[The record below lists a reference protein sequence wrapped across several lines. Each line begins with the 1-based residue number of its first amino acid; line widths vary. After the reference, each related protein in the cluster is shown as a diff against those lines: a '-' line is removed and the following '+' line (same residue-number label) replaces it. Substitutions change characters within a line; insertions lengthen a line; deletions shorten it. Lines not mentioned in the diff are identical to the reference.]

1 MHCKRFRFH
10 NFSGGWQRH
19 AWGDLRVL
27 RPQFYMYKRSS
38 QAKITTYTKNHWLHL
53 WNGCLP
59 LQHHWAEILV
69 LVSFDVLQTFFF
81 FVSNSM
87 RHGIFCF
94 QSTAMAFDIVNEVN
108 VYTCTGQPLRSDI
121 ANIVEWMLNE
131 DFNTA
136 FTSILFT
143 QARRLLYGTT
153 SDKQPP
159 IQEHQNFPSWNLSWT
174 TTSCKYPWPRLRAG
188 SLAIFSC
195 F

>member
-1 MHCKRFRFH
+1 MHWERSRFH
-10 NFSGGWQRH
+10 NCCGGVAVACMVR
-19 AWGDLRVL
+19 LKSFETL
-27 RPQFYMYKRSS
+27 FYMYKRSS
-38 QAKITTYTKNHWLHL
+38 QAKITMYTKNHWL

-59 LQHHWAEILV
+59 LQHHWVEILV

-81 FVSNSM
+81 SVPNSM
-87 RHGIFCF
+87 HRGFFCF

-143 QARRLLYGTT
+143 QARRLSY
-153 SDKQPP
+153 Q
-159 IQEHQNFPSWNLSWT
+159 
-174 TTSCKYPWPRLRAG
+174 G
-188 SLAIFSC
+188 SK
-195 F
+195 